1 MDINSRALLPE
12 LLILGIPEVD
22 VQHEGIFYRIEN
34 LKFRCFESSE
44 VPRAAIEELLTY
56 LREHFLT
63 EEVIAQAAQL
73 EFSDHAELH
82 RQTLTTLG
90 RYAALVLNGRRD
102 VFSLLR
108 YLEFWFERHIREE
121 DQPFASS
128 LFESS
133 AVPGKL
139 P

>member
-1 MDINSRALLPE
+1 MDINARALLPE

-22 VQHEGIFYRIEN
+22 AQHEGIFFRIEN
-34 LKFRCFESSE
+34 LKYLCVESSE
-44 VPRAAIEELLTY
+44 LPRVAIEELLTY

-63 EEVIAQAAQL
+63 EEVIAESAQI
-73 EFSDHAELH
+73 EFSEHAELH

-90 RYAALVLNGRRD
+90 RYAVLVLNGRRD

-121 DQPFASS
+121 DQPFAAS
-128 LFESS
+128 LLE
-133 AVPGKL
+133 ANAAPGDL
-139 P
+139 S